1 MHFFLCDRYRFAEI
15 RYHRPEET
23 HKGRTVPAHVETVVL
38 FLPDVWHCLPT
49 RSEWEGLSRGLK
61 EQLAEK
67 LLAERKE
74 ADGEQAL
81 NANPSLLISASHRH
95 RNRQTN
101 TQIHKTNTGIIQNPL
116 LLSHVY
122 PSFFLKP
129 IPSCFLYLLS
139 QHCPC
144 HHTPPH
150 PASSHTHRNRLG
162 HTLTS
167 LLQLEKQILALPV
180 HKLNEKLITF
190 PCSVQIYVIFKFHS
204 LLVECARCLFGNC

>member
-15 RYHRPEET
+15 RYHRPEES

-81 NANPSLLISASHRH
+81 NANHFLLISASHRH

-101 TQIHKTNTGIIQNPL
+101 TQNIKRITDIQQKPPPPFFYFLCVLFTSPLPL
-116 LLSHVY
+116 LLLLLAFPAL
-122 PSFFLKP
+122 PS
-129 IPSCFLYLLS
+129 
-139 QHCPC
+139 
-144 HHTPPH
+144 PPH
-150 PASSHTHRNRLG
+150 PTQPAVTHSG
-162 HTLTS
+162 
-167 LLQLEKQILALPV
+167 KD
-180 HKLNEKLITF
+180 
-190 PCSVQIYVIFKFHS
+190 
-204 LLVECARCLFGNC
+204 

>member
-81 NANPSLLISASHRH
+81 NANPFLLISASHRH

-101 TQIHKTNTGIIQNPL
+101 TQIHKNKHRHHTKAPFYCPCVSILFPQPHPL
-116 LLSHVY
+116 LL
-122 PSFFLKP
+122 PL
-129 IPSCFLYLLS
+129 
-139 QHCPC
+139 
-144 HHTPPH
+144 
-150 PASSHTHRNRLG
+150 
-162 HTLTS
+162 
-167 LLQLEKQILALPV
+167 LALPA
-180 HKLNEKLITF
+180 HPTPPSLQSHTAEQIRKYFYETASTGKTDSSSA
-190 PCSVQIYVIFKFHS
+190 CS
-204 LLVECARCLFGNC
+204 

>member
-61 EQLAEK
+61 DQLAEK

-81 NANPSLLISASHRH
+81 NANPSFLISASHRQ

-101 TQIHKTNTGIIQNPL
+101 TQIHKNKHMHYTKAPFYCPCVSI
-116 LLSHVY
+116 
-122 PSFFLKP
+122 FFLNP

-150 PASSHTHRNRLG
+150 PACSHTQRNRLG
-162 HTLTS
+162 HTLLR
-167 LLQLEKQILALPV
+167 LLQLVKQILALPD
-180 HKLNEKLITF
+180 HKFNKKQHLYL
-190 PCSVQIYVIFKFHS
+190 CSVNIKFKFHS
-204 LLVECARCLFGNC
+204 FLIGCAH

>member
-1 MHFFLCDRYRFAEI
+1 MHFFLCNRYRFAEI

-95 RNRQTN
+95 RNRQTKHSN
-101 TQIHKTNTGIIQNPL
+101 TQ
-116 LLSHVY
+116 
-122 PSFFLKP
+122 
-129 IPSCFLYLLS
+129 
-139 QHCPC
+139 
-144 HHTPPH
+144 
-150 PASSHTHRNRLG
+150 
-162 HTLTS
+162 
-167 LLQLEKQILALPV
+167 KQIQA
-180 HKLNEKLITF
+180 
-190 PCSVQIYVIFKFHS
+190 S
-204 LLVECARCLFGNC
+204 